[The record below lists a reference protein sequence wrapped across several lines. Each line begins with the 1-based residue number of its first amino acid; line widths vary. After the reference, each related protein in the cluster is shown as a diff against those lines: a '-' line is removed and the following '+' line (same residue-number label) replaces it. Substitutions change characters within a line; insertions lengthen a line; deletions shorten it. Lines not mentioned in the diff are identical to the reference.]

1 MAGTVSVVDL
11 AARRV
16 AAVLVSG
23 PETNHPSFAYVNG
36 TTLLGFVTVG
46 ALNLTRVYTQGAPSE
61 APVYLTD
68 VLSSGVEPHGL
79 WPSGDG
85 TRLYV
90 VNEHSDTLDV
100 VDTSSMR
107 VVRTLGVGQESQA
120 VVYVSDAV
128 PYGAGTE
135 GLGRQGLTGQPAL
148 NKLVPVRSADAAHAG
163 GSALV
168 TVRPLGGVDQL
179 QLIGRQLRLGASYS
193 ASAVCTACG
202 GARLPLLDFVAD
214 APDKMMP
221 GCASAPQVLAF
232 LKFIGV
238 YDLDSLEVTEKPQ

>member
-16 AAVLVSG
+16 AAVLATG

-36 TTLLGFVTVG
+36 TLLGFVTVG
-46 ALNLTRVYTQGAPSE
+46 AANATRVYAQGAPGA
-61 APVYLTD
+61 APTHLAD
-68 VLSSGVEPHGL
+68 VRSSGVEPHGL

-100 VDTSSMR
+100 IDTSKLS
-107 VVRTLGVGQESQA
+107 VIQTLLVGQESQA

-128 PYGAGTE
+128 PFGAGTE
-135 GLGRQGLTGQPAL
+135 GLGTQGLTGAPAR
-148 NKLVPVRSADAAHAG
+148 NVLVPVSGREASRG
-163 GSALV
+163 EALV
-168 TVRPLGGVDQL
+168 TVRPLAGVDEL
-179 QLIGRQLRLGASYS
+179 QLIGRRLRPNATYT
-193 ASAVCTACG
+193 ASAVCAACG

-214 APDKMMP
+214 AEDKSAP
-221 GCASAPQVLAF
+221 GCATAPQVLSF

-238 YDLDSLEVTEKPQ
+238 YDLDSVQVAEKQP